1 MFKIAKRGSAVCGN
15 PICDQRIGET
25 TDEYV
30 LLLNVE
36 DTADN
41 QNIGYILGR
50 ESDLRGSFKAGY

>member
-15 PICDQRIGET
+15 PICDQRIGKT

-50 ESDLRGSFKAGY
+50 E